1 MTVTER
7 FKNNMIQTSL
17 SSILVVGTA
26 IVLLSPQ
33 VPLIRKVSEY
43 SVHIM
48 LGMLLFSM
56 LAMVFKK
63 PKVMFTALACTAALC
78 IFLKNAS
85 LDTLNYSKENTETKL
100 NVAHINLGNL
110 PFEIT
115 PIENLLKDENIE
127 VVSFQELTPNW
138 DRRLRMALSEAYP
151 HSILEKRADF
161 YGLGIFSRFPFAAS
175 DIFECE
181 GKPNLNVIIAKDE
194 TNFQVIS
201 SHLTPALDNQSLN
214 QAAEQL
220 NSIADHV
227 NNSNEPLIALGEYNM
242 VYWANEIRNFRA
254 KTNLQNSRRDL
265 VDGNLRVPYDHIFFS
280 NALECTQ
287 FKEVKDLSQ
296 NYLGI
301 IGTYQIKGEEESL
314 PSGKVQLSM
323 NNQ

>member
-1 MTVTER
+1 ML
-7 FKNNMIQTSL
+7 F
-17 SSILVVGTA
+17 VGTG
-26 IVLLSPQ
+26 IVLISPQ
-33 VPLIRKVSEY
+33 IPLIRKVSEY

-48 LGMLLFSM
+48 LGMLLLSM
-56 LAMVFKK
+56 LAMVLKK
-63 PKVMFTALACTAALC
+63 PKVMFTGLACTAALC

-85 LDTLNYSKENTETKL
+85 LQTLNYPKENTETKL

-110 PFEIT
+110 PFEIA
-115 PIENLLKDENIE
+115 PIENLLSDENIE

-138 DRRLRMALSEAYP
+138 DRILRSALSESYP
-151 HSILEKRADF
+151 HSILEKRVDF
-161 YGLGIFSRFPFAAS
+161 YGLGVFSRFPFTES
-175 DIFECE
+175 NIFECD
-181 GKPNLNVIIAKDE
+181 GKPNLNVIVQKEE

-201 SHLTPALDNQSLN
+201 SYLTPALDNQSLN

-220 NSIADHV
+220 NIIADRV
-227 NNSNEPLIALGEYNM
+227 NDSNEPLIALGEYNM

-287 FKEVKDLSQ
+287 FKEVKDISQ

-301 IGTYQIKGEEESL
+301 VGTYQIKGEEEEL
-314 PSGKVQLSM
+314 PSGKAQLSM
-323 NNQ
+323 NNN